1 MELLK
6 QKLQAFGYHALW
18 SMFLISIYMALVLFV
33 WYPLPFFF
41 VDAGWK
47 VNIVLILVDIVLGP
61 VLTFVVFKPGKKGLK
76 FDLTLIVVIQLAALT
91 AGAWVTYSDRPV
103 YSAFVV
109 DRFELVY
116 PSDFKSNEQPAVLKP
131 FFQLGMAYVKALTDE
146 ERKDLTLVLAD
157 LKTFPDRY
165 EPLEKYKNDLI
176 ARSID
181 LNQDRFYQADPKKK
195 ALWEAF
201 IAKNNPNDYLYLP
214 IKGRERHWVLVL
226 ERETLAVKT
235 ALDIDPTW

>member
-1 MELLK
+1 MELFK

-18 SMFLISIYMALVLFV
+18 SVLLISIYMGLVLLV

-47 VNIVLILVDIVLGP
+47 VNIILILVDIVLGP
-61 VLTFVVFKPGKKGLK
+61 LLTFVVFKPGKKGLK
-76 FDLTLIVVIQLAALT
+76 FDLTLIIVIQLAALT
-91 AGAWVTYSDRPV
+91 AGAWVTYSDRPI

-116 PSDFKSNEQPAVLKP
+116 PSDFKDGERPAVDKP
-131 FFQLGMAYVKALTDE
+131 LFQLGMAYVQPLTDQ
-146 ERKDLTLVLAD
+146 ERGDLSLVLAD
-157 LKTFPDRY
+157 LRTLPERY
-165 EPLEKYKNDLI
+165 QYLASHEADLM
-176 ARSID
+176 ARSLD
-181 LNQDRFYQADPKKK
+181 LNQDRFYEADPEKK

-201 IAKNNPNDYLYLP
+201 KAKNNPQDYLYLP

-226 ERETLAVKT
+226 HRDTLQVKT